1 METQVMEKEH
11 DMQPLN
17 ELIRALSEPE
27 VSLRDTFAR
36 STRICKI
43 CGESARR
50 FRDSISEFEYR
61 VSAICQQC
69 QDRYFG

>member
-1 METQVMEKEH
+1 METQGMEKEH

-36 STRICKI
+36 SARICKI
-43 CGESARR
+43 CGKSARR

>member
-1 METQVMEKEH
+1 METQGMDKEH
-11 DMQPLN
+11 DMQLLN

-36 STRICKI
+36 STHICKI
-43 CGESARR
+43 CGKPARR
-50 FRDSISEFEYR
+50 FRDGISEFEYR